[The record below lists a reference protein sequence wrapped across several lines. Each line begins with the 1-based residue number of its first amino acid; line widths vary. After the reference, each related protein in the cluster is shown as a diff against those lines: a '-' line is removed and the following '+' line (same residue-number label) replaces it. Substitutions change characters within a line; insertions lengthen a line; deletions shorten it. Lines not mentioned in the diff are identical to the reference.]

1 MYKSQFMINTMM
13 LHSFQDNAG
22 ISYLM
27 ELQKNVSACSSVA
40 HGFETWFH
48 SDMFWYLLIFL
59 FLLYE

>member
-1 MYKSQFMINTMM
+1 MYNSQFMINTMM
-13 LHSFQDNAG
+13 LHSFQDNVG

-48 SDMFWYLLIFL
+48 SDMFWYL
-59 FLLYE
+59 